1 MNLGSIFRL
10 GIGTWKL
17 DPENFE
23 QDLEALQY
31 SFQRGQNYVA
41 LYMLYNQ
48 GNVVR
53 AMKKFVQGVD
63 REKLFI
69 SAALE
74 PTIESVQD
82 VEHQLDEYLQVLGID
97 YVDSLQI
104 HGKFVSKIP
113 LLEVYRE
120 IKRLVQL
127 KKVRYIGISNVNLEE
142 LKEIDQEVKIDFFE
156 GVFNLECKIY
166 EDIGVL
172 DYCKENHIQFVCYQP
187 LRRNKT
193 QARNYPVLVDL
204 SKKYHKTQNQII
216 LNWLIKEKEIFPL
229 VKSTNKSRIDSNLEA
244 LDFEM
249 EEQDY
254 QKLNEFRNLEFDQ
267 IEIDWDW
274 QGGVTID
281 QLANQFE

>member
-216 LNWLIKEKEIFPL
+216 LNWLMKEKEIFPL

-244 LDFEM
+244 LDFAM